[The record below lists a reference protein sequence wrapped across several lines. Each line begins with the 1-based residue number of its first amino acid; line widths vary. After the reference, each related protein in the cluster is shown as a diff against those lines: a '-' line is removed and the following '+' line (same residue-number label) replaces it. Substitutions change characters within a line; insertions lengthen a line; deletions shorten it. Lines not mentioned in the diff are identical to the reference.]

1 MASSIAGRGQKR
13 ETTAILSCYSKVGE
27 GGSFPPTPTIAALD
41 LADNTDE
48 GMGPK
53 AGSPN
58 VEPVNDVNSGVTAVA
73 AKSQR
78 DPFGKAIPN
87 VGYIERD
94 GFGKRIRVN

>member
-1 MASSIAGRGQKR
+1 
-13 ETTAILSCYSKVGE
+13 
-27 GGSFPPTPTIAALD
+27 
-41 LADNTDE
+41 
-48 GMGPK
+48 MGPK

-58 VEPVNDVNSGVTAVA
+58 VEPVNDVNSDVTAVA

>member
-1 MASSIAGRGQKR
+1 VAQR
-13 ETTAILSCYSKVGE
+13 E
-27 GGSFPPTPTIAALD
+27 
-41 LADNTDE
+41 DE

-58 VEPVNDVNSGVTAVA
+58 VEPVNDVNSDVTAVA

>member
-1 MASSIAGRGQKR
+1 MAAIKGEFRPDELNVKDPAFRAAAEQLKKIA
-13 ETTAILSCYSKVGE
+13 V
-27 GGSFPPTPTIAALD
+27 AALD